1 MRVSY
6 YNNKGTMA
14 AILRKNEK
22 KKEHEQQQQQQEKDE
37 ERVEL
42 SKREVQILNCI
53 KSQSRT
59 EKKIAKMTKLDI
71 FVISPLITELMLKG
85 YVETIR
91 RRRLYFFSREYC
103 IITVEGV
110 DALEQARNLFENLVE
125 LIRER
130 ALETID
136 NIASD
141 SPILKLAV
149 MSAKAT
155 YKTLKV
161 LI

>member
-1 MRVSY
+1 MTVN
-6 YNNKGTMA
+6 YNNKGTIATM
-14 AILRKNEK
+14 LKQSEK
-22 KKEHEQQQQQQEKDE
+22 KRQHEQQQQQRAKQ

-42 SKREVQILNCI
+42 SKRETQILNCI

-59 EKKIAKMTKLDI
+59 EKKIAKMIRIDI

-91 RRRLYFFSREYC
+91 RRRLFFFSREYC
-103 IITVEGV
+103 TITVEGL
-110 DALEQARNLFENLVE
+110 DALEQARNPFENLVE

-136 NIASD
+136 NIAAD

-149 MSAKAT
+149 MSAKAA
-155 YKTLKV
+155 YKTIKV

>member
-1 MRVSY
+1 MVN
-6 YNNKGTMA
+6 YNKKGTMA
-14 AILRKNEK
+14 ATLRQSEK
-22 KKEHEQQQQQQEKDE
+22 KKEREHQQQQQNERNE

-42 SKREVQILNCI
+42 SKREAQILNCI

-85 YVETIR
+85 YIETIR

-103 IITVEGV
+103 TITIEGL
-110 DALEQARNLFENLVE
+110 DALEQARNPFENIVE

-136 NIASD
+136 NIAAD

-149 MSAKAT
+149 MSAKAA
-155 YKTLKV
+155 YKAIKM

>member
-1 MRVSY
+1 MVN
-6 YNNKGTMA
+6 YNKKGTMA
-14 AILRKNEK
+14 ATLRQSEK
-22 KKEHEQQQQQQEKDE
+22 KKEREHQQQQQQERNE

-42 SKREVQILNCI
+42 SKREAQILNCI

-71 FVISPLITELMLKG
+71 FVISPLITELILKC
-85 YVETIR
+85 YIETIR

-103 IITVEGV
+103 TITIEGLN
-110 DALEQARNLFENLVE
+110 ALEQARNPFENLVE

-141 SPILKLAV
+141 SLVLKLAI

-155 YKTLKV
+155 YKALKV